1 MDIIFDFD
9 RLIILTYSKYYYYKL
24 SPMTNI
30 ENLHKTFKQFG
41 ALALTYRQKCI
52 GMLPEINRLR
62 VYEKKGYGSIYEYA
76 AKLAGISREQVQRV
90 LQLDHKFEDKP
101 ALKNMLIKGE
111 ISVNKLAR
119 IASVATVENQNLWA
133 DQIKNLSQK
142 TVETLVKD
150 YKNGANPNTEP
161 ENQNGLFEANY
172 EDISVRAHRNLE
184 ENKINMKVIQ
194 TLSFENKQQLM
205 LLAEKGIDINILIE
219 EMLEK
224 RKQKIDEEKEKIAK
238 EILSENNTQNT
249 QLSRGGQ
256 NGRKEIGSAN
266 KTTGYSVHNK
276 SRQTDHI
283 LQSKPASR
291 YIPAH
296 IKKIVRLEH
305 GVKCSIPYCDK
316 PANTI
321 HHTQRFA
328 LSQNHDPKF
337 LAPLCREHHQLA
349 HAVDRTYCGMRGG

>member
-1 MDIIFDFD
+1 
-9 RLIILTYSKYYYYKL
+9 
-24 SPMTNI
+24 MTNI

-41 ALALTYRQKCI
+41 TLALTYRQKCI

-90 LQLDHKFEDKP
+90 LQLERKFEDKP
-101 ALKNMLIKGE
+101 ALKNALIKGE

-161 ENQNGLFEANY
+161 ENQNGLFER
-172 EDISVRAHRNLE
+172 DFKDDSVRHRQGGVFDAHRNLE
-184 ENKINMKVIQ
+184 ENKINLKVIQ
-194 TLSFENKQQLM
+194 TLTFENKRQLM
-205 LLAEKGIDINILIE
+205 LLAEKGIDINKLIE
-219 EMLEK
+219 EMLAT
-224 RKQKIDEEKEKIAK
+224 RAQKINEEKERIAK
-238 EILSENNTQNT
+238 EILSENNSQNT
-249 QLSRGGQ
+249 
-256 NGRKEIGSAN
+256 
-266 KTTGYSVHNK
+266 HN
-276 SRQTDHI
+276 
-283 LQSKPASR
+283 
-291 YIPAH
+291 IPVY
-296 IKKIVRLEH
+296 IKKIVRQEH
-305 GVKCSIPYCDK
+305 GVKCSISHCHK
-316 PANTI
+316 PAAAI

-328 LSQNHDPKF
+328 RSKNHDPRF

-349 HAVDRTYCGMRGG
+349 HAVDTA